1 MRTELLAPAGSPEAL
16 MAAVQAGADA
26 VYLGLGPFNARRNAK
41 NFTPETLPDQVA
53 YCRQRGAKVYLTL
66 NTLVTDRELPQAA
79 ETAAQAARAG
89 VDAILVQDLGVAR
102 LLRETCPDVALHA
115 STQMTVH
122 DLDGVKACADLGMT
136 RVVLSRELSASAIR
150 TICQRSPVE
159 VEVFAHGA
167 LCMCYSGQCWLSAV
181 LGGRSGNRGLCA
193 QPCRLA
199 FRWPGD
205 KGESRPL
212 SLKDLSLVRQLR
224 ELEEMGVACLKIEG
238 RMKRPEYVWVV
249 TSVYAA
255 ALREGREPTAEEV
268 RRLEAAFSRQGF
280 TQGYYNDRKGPA
292 MFGWR
297 KEGTKD
303 PEDLFREARQTYGR
317 GEHRLTPVTFAARVK
332 AEQPVTLTV
341 RDDAGHTADAVG
353 EPPQQAVNRPVT
365 AEQIANQL
373 RKTGGTVYRLA
384 LRQLGSREDAEDA
397 AQEVFLKAYTGVQ
410 SFRGDSKLSVW
421 LYRITRNVCIDLLR
435 RRRET
440 VSLSVETED
449 GLALPLSAVNALR
462 REALAK
468 LDEARTAIPPRRVLP
483 YVPPNTVK
491 NPGEPPAFSLSFRR
505 WSQVSPACLDQGPAL
520 VYLPAEEYAACGAE
534 IKETIAAWPAV
545 RFGVTFPR
553 VSWDRERPALEEA
566 LSAAR
571 KAGATEA
578 LLGHIGQLPLARQ
591 YSLTPRGDFGLGW
604 LNSLTGA
611 ELARLGFASAT
622 ASFEARLSQLR
633 DLDKA
638 LDLELLVYGR
648 LPLMLTENCIL
659 KNRGKGC
666 HCHEGPQVL
675 RDRKGEEF
683 PVEQAWGCR
692 NELFNAKVL
701 WLADKA
707 PDWQRIG
714 ARYARLSFL
723 EEDRAACAGVF
734 EAYRTGRGEAP
745 GAFTR
750 GLYYRGVE

>member
-53 YCRQRGAKVYLTL
+53 YCHQRGTKVYLTL

-224 ELEEMGVACLKIEG
+224 ELEEMGVACLKLEG

-373 RKTGGTVYRLA
+373 KKTGGTVYRT
-384 LRQLGSREDAEDA
+384 ED
-397 AQEVFLKAYTGVQ
+397 V
-410 SFRGDSKLSVW
+410 
-421 LYRITRNVCIDLLR
+421 
-435 RRRET
+435 
-440 VSLSVETED
+440 SVETDD

-483 YVPPNTVK
+483 YVPPNTAK

-520 VYLPAEEYAACGAE
+520 VWLPAEEYAAHGAE

-591 YSLTPRGDFGLGW
+591 YGLTPRGDFGLGW

>member
-1 MRTELLAPAGSPEAL
+1 MLTFLHAADLHLDSPFQSL
-16 MAAVQAGADA
+16 S
-26 VYLGLGPFNARRNAK
+26 
-41 NFTPETLPDQVA
+41 PD
-53 YCRQRGAKVYLTL
+53 
-66 NTLVTDRELPQAA
+66 QAA
-79 ETAAQAARAG
+79 ERRQEQRT
-89 VDAILVQDLGVAR
+89 LLAR
-102 LLRETCPDVALHA
+102 LANTVRE
-115 STQMTVH
+115 S
-122 DLDGVKACADLGMT
+122 KADLLFLAGDLFDGQRARPETVQILYHTLEELEAEIFLSPGNHDPWTPGSPYGRLTWPDHVHIFST
-136 RVVLSRELSASAIR
+136 RSPERIVLPHLDAVVYGSAFTSLHRMDGPLEGFRASAEDR
-150 TICQRSPVE
+150 KMSSFGC
-159 VEVFAHGA
+159 FHG
-167 LCMCYSGQCWLSAV
+167 
-181 LGGRSGNRGLCA
+181 
-193 QPCRLA
+193 
-199 FRWPGD
+199 
-205 KGESRPL
+205 
-212 SLKDLSLVRQLR
+212 DLSS
-224 ELEEMGVACLKIEG
+224 
-238 RMKRPEYVWVV
+238 P
-249 TSVYAA
+249 TS
-255 ALREGREPTAEEV
+255 R
-268 RRLEAAFSRQGF
+268 
-280 TQGYYNDRKGPA
+280 
-292 MFGWR
+292 
-297 KEGTKD
+297 
-303 PEDLFREARQTYGR
+303 YG
-317 GEHRLTPVTFAARVK
+317 
-332 AEQPVTLTV
+332 
-341 RDDAGHTADAVG
+341 
-353 EPPQQAVNRPVT
+353 PVT

-373 RKTGGTVYRLA
+373 RKTGGTVYRT
-384 LRQLGSREDAEDA
+384 ED
-397 AQEVFLKAYTGVQ
+397 V
-410 SFRGDSKLSVW
+410 
-421 LYRITRNVCIDLLR
+421 
-435 RRRET
+435 
-440 VSLSVETED
+440 SVETDD

-468 LDEARTAIPPRRVLP
+468 LDQARTAVPPRRVLP
-483 YVPPNTVK
+483 YVPPNTAK
-491 NPGEPPAFSLSFRR
+491 TPGEPPAFSLSFRR

-520 VYLPAEEYAACGAE
+520 VWLPAEEYAAHGAE

>member
-1 MRTELLAPAGSPEAL
+1 M
-16 MAAVQAGADA
+16 
-26 VYLGLGPFNARRNAK
+26 
-41 NFTPETLPDQVA
+41 
-53 YCRQRGAKVYLTL
+53 
-66 NTLVTDRELPQAA
+66 
-79 ETAAQAARAG
+79 
-89 VDAILVQDLGVAR
+89 
-102 LLRETCPDVALHA
+102 
-115 STQMTVH
+115 
-122 DLDGVKACADLGMT
+122 
-136 RVVLSRELSASAIR
+136 
-150 TICQRSPVE
+150 
-159 VEVFAHGA
+159 
-167 LCMCYSGQCWLSAV
+167 
-181 LGGRSGNRGLCA
+181 
-193 QPCRLA
+193 
-199 FRWPGD
+199 
-205 KGESRPL
+205 
-212 SLKDLSLVRQLR
+212 
-224 ELEEMGVACLKIEG
+224 
-238 RMKRPEYVWVV
+238 
-249 TSVYAA
+249 
-255 ALREGREPTAEEV
+255 
-268 RRLEAAFSRQGF
+268 
-280 TQGYYNDRKGPA
+280 
-292 MFGWR
+292 
-297 KEGTKD
+297 
-303 PEDLFREARQTYGR
+303 
-317 GEHRLTPVTFAARVK
+317 TFAARVK

-341 RDDAGHTADAVG
+341 RDDAGHTAAAVG

-373 RKTGGTVYRLA
+373 KKTGGTVYRT
-384 LRQLGSREDAEDA
+384 ED
-397 AQEVFLKAYTGVQ
+397 V
-410 SFRGDSKLSVW
+410 
-421 LYRITRNVCIDLLR
+421 
-435 RRRET
+435 
-440 VSLSVETED
+440 SVETED

-468 LDEARTAIPPRRVLP
+468 LDQARTAIPPRRVLP

-520 VYLPAEEYAACGAE
+520 VYLPAEEYAAHGAE
-534 IKETIAAWPAV
+534 IKETVAAWPAV

-591 YSLTPRGDFGLGW
+591 YGLTPRGDFGLGW

-707 PDWQRIG
+707 PDWQRVG

>member
-16 MAAVQAGADA
+16 MTAVQAGADA

-53 YCRQRGAKVYLTL
+53 YCHQRGTKVYLTL

-150 TICQRSPVE
+150 RICEQSPVE

-341 RDDAGHTADAVG
+341 RDDAGHTAAAVG

-373 RKTGGTVYRLA
+373 RKTGGTVYRT
-384 LRQLGSREDAEDA
+384 ED
-397 AQEVFLKAYTGVQ
+397 V
-410 SFRGDSKLSVW
+410 
-421 LYRITRNVCIDLLR
+421 
-435 RRRET
+435 
-440 VSLSVETED
+440 SVETED

-468 LDEARTAIPPRRVLP
+468 LDQARTAVPPRRVLP

-520 VYLPAEEYAACGAE
+520 VYLPAEEYAAHGAE

-591 YSLTPRGDFGLGW
+591 YGLTPRGDFGLGW

-622 ASFEARLSQLR
+622 ASFEARLSQVR